1 MEVKRS
7 KVTKNYFHDSFGQI
21 TVFKN
26 EPEKVRKIEKKTNS
40 WVQVHGSN
48 MNAM

>member
-26 EPEKVRKIEKKTNS
+26 EPEKVRKIEKKLT
-40 WVQVHGSN
+40 VEFKCTAQT
-48 MNAM
+48 